1 MNHGN
6 RGWIQGR
13 ITKVS
18 ACEADINLIS
28 TENKRI
34 IIREFKALFNPKGEL
49 TDAQVLKKACEH
61 TFDES
66 SALNDR

>member
-28 TENKRI
+28 TANKTI
-34 IIREFKALFNPKGEL
+34 IIREYEAEFGPKGEL

-66 SALNDR
+66 SALNDK